1 MSDPAESRLQRLAAL
16 VPGVLYQLQRW
27 PDGRMAMP
35 FATEGLRDVF
45 DVEPAAV
52 RDDATPLFQ
61 RAHAED
67 LPRLLRSIED
77 SARDLSP
84 WECEYRVHRADG
96 RLQWHHGRAMP
107 EPQADGSILWHGH
120 ITPIDERKA
129 AEQALRRSEESFR
142 HFFEAGLVGMTI
154 AEPDLRWRSVNGRM
168 CELLGCTRE
177 QILALTWA
185 DFTHPDDL
193 AEDQANYARMER
205 GEIDGYVMDK
215 RYVRADGSV
224 LECRLAVRCERTPE
238 GALQRVF
245 AIVEDISEARAA
257 ERALQQQRERLEQEV
272 AQRTQ
277 ELVAARDAA
286 QQASRAKT
294 EFLSSMSHELRTP
307 LNAILGFTQLIE
319 LDRDLGERSRGH
331 LREVMRAGRHLL
343 RLINEVLD
351 LAQVESGRLA
361 LSPEALRLS
370 ELLEDAAAL
379 TDPMARPRGLKLYR
393 DVPDDLVV
401 QADRMRLKQVLL
413 NLLSNAAKYGRPG
426 SRVEVRAQRL
436 PGGERVRLTVSDQ
449 GPGIAPERLDQLFQP
464 FNRLGAERGSVEGTG
479 IGLALSRRLMELMS
493 GSIGV
498 ESRPGEGS
506 DFWIELPLT
515 QLAAP
520 PPPTE
525 GPPAVAGWP
534 GGPETLVLYVED
546 NPANL
551 ALVEQILARHGGV
564 RLISAD
570 DGPRGLALARE
581 HRPAL
586 ILMDIH
592 LPVMDGY
599 EVLARLR
606 ADESTRGIPVV
617 ALTAQAMPQ
626 DARRAIQAGFDEYV
640 SKPIDVPVFDTLLRR
655 FLHPPPA

>member
-1 MSDPAESRLQRLAAL
+1 
-16 VPGVLYQLQRW
+16 V
-27 PDGRMAMP
+27 
-35 FATEGLRDVF
+35 
-45 DVEPAAV
+45 
-52 RDDATPLFQ
+52 
-61 RAHAED
+61 
-67 LPRLLRSIED
+67 
-77 SARDLSP
+77 
-84 WECEYRVHRADG
+84 
-96 RLQWHHGRAMP
+96 
-107 EPQADGSILWHGH
+107 
-120 ITPIDERKA
+120 
-129 AEQALRRSEESFR
+129 
-142 HFFEAGLVGMTI
+142 
-154 AEPDLRWRSVNGRM
+154 
-168 CELLGCTRE
+168 
-177 QILALTWA
+177 
-185 DFTHPDDL
+185 
-193 AEDQANYARMER
+193 
-205 GEIDGYVMDK
+205 
-215 RYVRADGSV
+215 
-224 LECRLAVRCERTPE
+224 
-238 GALQRVF
+238 
-245 AIVEDISEARAA
+245 
-257 ERALQQQRERLEQEV
+257 
-272 AQRTQ
+272 
-277 ELVAARDAA
+277 
-286 QQASRAKT
+286 
-294 EFLSSMSHELRTP
+294 
-307 LNAILGFTQLIE
+307 
-319 LDRDLGERSRGH
+319 
-331 LREVMRAGRHLL
+331 
-343 RLINEVLD
+343 
-351 LAQVESGRLA
+351 
-361 LSPEALRLS
+361 
-370 ELLEDAAAL
+370 
-379 TDPMARPRGLKLYR
+379 
-393 DVPDDLVV
+393 
-401 QADRMRLKQVLL
+401 RLKQVLL